1 MVKSQIALDI
11 FQMKALNEIGLNT
24 KDASMAWVKINLIQR
39 RETL

>member
-24 KDASMAWVKINLIQR
+24 KDASMASGQPHQNP
-39 RETL
+39 